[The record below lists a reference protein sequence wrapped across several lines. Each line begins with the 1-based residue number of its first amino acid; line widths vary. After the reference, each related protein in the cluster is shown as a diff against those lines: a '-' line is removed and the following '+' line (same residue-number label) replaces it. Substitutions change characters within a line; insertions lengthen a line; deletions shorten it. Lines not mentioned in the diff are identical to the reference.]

1 MKKLLL
7 LGGLLSC
14 TAILPGPQFWLQPEK
29 FIVKLGETVNTRFYT
44 GENYLGANWDGNGS
58 GIKALRLYYADVTDD
73 LQDELSDSTGS
84 DSLQLSF
91 FEEGTMM
98 LACIMQSA
106 DSTGPE
112 NNAKTLVQVGND
124 PTDTYKR
131 QTLLTVDIIPSENP
145 YRLRDAQKL
154 KVKLY
159 FQKKPLTN
167 TSVQLWHRNNGQTV
181 KTELKT
187 DKKGEVEF
195 PVFTT
200 GSWMISTVKSVDR
213 HSYRGSLTWGYVR

>member
-14 TAILPGPQFWLQPEK
+14 TAPVTGPGFWLQPEK
-29 FIVKLGETVNTRFYT
+29 FIVRPGEPVNIRLYT
-44 GENYLGANWDGNGS
+44 GDDYAGANWSGNGS
-58 GIKALRLYYADVTDD
+58 TVKTLRLYYADVTDD
-73 LQDELSDSTGS
+73 LQAQLSDSTAS

-98 LACIMQSA
+98 LACITQKA
-106 DSTGPE
+106 DSTGTE
-112 NNAKTLVQVGND
+112 NNAKTIVQVGND
-124 PTDTYKR
+124 ATETYKR
-131 QTLLTVDIIPSENP
+131 QTLLPLDIVPQENP
-145 YRLRDAQKL
+145 YRLRDAGKL
-154 KVKLY
+154 KVRVY
-159 FQKKPLTN
+159 FEKKPLAN

-181 KTELKT
+181 KTDLET

-195 PVFTT
+195 PVFTM
-200 GSWMISTVKSVDR
+200 GRWMISTVKSVDR